1 MCIFKDCLKQVL
13 SEVSIFFNRIA
24 FLEFKNTGIAKKVQ
38 KQKQGVT
45 IQKRVL
51 ILNRVG
57 EKSVRRVTKAD
68 VENKRKKGK

>member
-13 SEVSIFFNRIA
+13 SEVSMFFNRIA

-57 EKSVRRVTKAD
+57 EKSVCRVTKAD